1 MKNRKLNTTT
11 IKAGTFLRFERK
23 GFIYG
28 LFTIVENL
36 DRFILLR
43 PESEISP
50 PLEEGENLEMSLC
63 SGKAGAYLWKCS
75 VLGRIHDSEGS
86 LIAVSHCSEAE
97 WRPDKGCITT
107 HAHLPF
113 VFFSF
118 NPSDEGKMFQS
129 TAPSFQQAT
138 ILEMTDREAVLETSG
153 KAEGK
158 IFRGHIKIG
167 DKTIDLAGK
176 ATEEASGKYRLQILS
191 LENRD
196 RKMLLNYIYRT
207 CSP

>member
-1 MKNRKLNTTT
+1 
-11 IKAGTFLRFERK
+11 
-23 GFIYG
+23 
-28 LFTIVENL
+28 
-36 DRFILLR
+36 
-43 PESEISP
+43 
-50 PLEEGENLEMSLC
+50 
-63 SGKAGAYLWKCS
+63 
-75 VLGRIHDSEGS
+75 
-86 LIAVSHCSEAE
+86 
-97 WRPDKGCITT
+97 
-107 HAHLPF
+107 